1 MRDLG
6 EGMKRSMELGHV
18 FPVTFGA
25 AVRGIGGM
33 PDR

>member
-1 MRDLG
+1 MDG
-6 EGMKRSMELGHV
+6 NMKRSMELRHV

-25 AVRGIGGM
+25 AVRGIGGV

>member
-1 MRDLG
+1 
-6 EGMKRSMELGHV
+6 MKRSMELGHV